1 MTITGFG
8 CVTYII
14 EGTHSR
20 GFAPSLEQFQA
31 TATLLLLGCA
41 AGGGRGL
48 GLHGGVGLGVEV
60 ALVGHLV
67 GVVDAAVRVGGGRR
81 RLPRGLGGAVRVGG
95 GRRGAVG
102 HGGGA
107 VGGGRR
113 RHGHLGGAGH
123 HRHHG
128 HGAAAQL
135 LAQLQEHEA
144 ADHEKGDLADNQS
157 LDGLDAGDQD
167 QDGHQGLHL
176 QLQQQ
181 QDGQQ
186 QLLLQDATS

>member
-1 MTITGFG
+1 MVGLVLALLG
-8 CVTYII
+8 KRQKKI
-14 EGTHSR
+14 EH
-20 GFAPSLEQFQA
+20 FQK
-31 TATLLLLGCA
+31 TARAASDSLLLLLVGG
-41 AGGGRGL
+41 AGGGGCL

-67 GVVDAAVRVGGGRR
+67 GVVDAAVRVGGGGRR

-95 GRRGAVG
+95 RRRGAVG
-102 HGGGA
+102 HGCGA
-107 VGGGRR
+107 VGGRGRR
-113 RHGHLGGAGH
+113 HRHLGGAGH

-144 ADHEKGDLADNQS
+144 ADHEQSDFADHQRFH
-157 LDGLDAGDQD
+157 GLDARDED
-167 QDGHQGLHL
+167 QDGHQSLHL

-186 QLLLQDATS
+186 QLLLKDSTS